1 MMKIITDICRA
12 QVPKLDIYVFVYVEN
27 ILYVYHVRPLLYKT
41 VKLLIILNCHKNAI
55 GIR

>member
-1 MMKIITDICRA
+1 MKIITDICRA
-12 QVPKLDIYVFVYVEN
+12 QVPKLDIYVFIYVEN